1 MSRTGKENTKAGYD
15 ISRITNIFKRILAS
29 DSYPSSSILSELQ
42 RELNTFFDKAKCNG
56 VLFTKNTDKLFFGMI
71 VMPIFN
77 NEQTLDIVLN
87 NNSIRVSSYY
97 IELDSKL
104 FDPTLGLTA
113 EEITA
118 VLLHEIGHMVLDDMP
133 VKNTRAAIDK
143 YFTQHDKVIN
153 IKSSAQYTQIL
164 SYAIK
169 DTMIKLTSLRFASDD
184 EVKADIFVTACG
196 YGDELISAQNKIVS
210 NIAGLTKSVRA
221 PKLVILDWIFHLYT
235 NVKFNRIPAIK
246 TLKDAK
252 YVTASSLTKKELD
265 NVITALNRIDTD
277 VITEGAILA
286 EGVKKGLATQLKIN
300 GLRGILNDLYEF
312 QIRAKSANKLNDQLY
327 LMRQINARMALLQD
341 AIYENDMSEAEE
353 KKWRQ
358 VLEDYEALR
367 KQVASKKVSDGNNKF
382 TLWYD
387 YSLLDDDQRAQTSM
401 SDY

>member
-1 MSRTGKENTKAGYD
+1 MARTGKENTRAGYD
-15 ISRITNIFKRILAS
+15 ISRITNIFSRMIAS
-29 DSYPSSSILSELQ
+29 DNYPSSSMLSELQ

-71 VMPIFN
+71 VMPIFS

-87 NNSIRVSSYY
+87 NNSIRVTSYY

-104 FDPTLGLTA
+104 FDPTLSLTA

-196 YGDELISAQNKIVS
+196 YGDQLISAQNKIVS

-252 YVTASSLTKKELD
+252 ITTASSLTKKELD

-277 VITEGAILA
+277 IITEGAVLA
-286 EGVKKGLATQLKIN
+286 EAAKRGLAATIKAN
-300 GLRGILNDLYEF
+300 GLRGIQNDFYEF
-312 QIRAKSANKLNDQLY
+312 QIRAKSANTLNDQLY

-341 AIYENDMSEAEE
+341 AIYENDMTEAEE
-353 KKWRQ
+353 KKWRD
-358 VLEDYEALR
+358 VLDAYDELR
-367 KQVASKKVSDGNNKF
+367 KFVSKKKMSDGRGKMG
-382 TLWYD
+382 LWYD
-387 YSLLDDDQRAQTSM
+387 YSLLDDDQKAQTAM

>member
-1 MSRTGKENTKAGYD
+1 MARNTRPGYD

-29 DSYPSSSILSELQ
+29 DNYPSASILTELQ
-42 RELNTFFDKAKCNG
+42 KELNTFFDKAKCNG

-87 NNSIRVSSYY
+87 NNSIMVSSYY

-104 FDPTLGLTA
+104 FDVTLGLTA

-118 VLLHEIGHMVLDDMP
+118 ILLHEIGHMVLDDLP

-143 YFTQHDKVIN
+143 YFTQHDKIIN
-153 IKSSAQYTQIL
+153 IKSSAQYSKIL
-164 SYAIK
+164 GYAIK
-169 DTMIKLTSLRFASDD
+169 DTMIKLTSLRFAGDD
-184 EVKADIFVTACG
+184 EVKADAFVTACG
-196 YGDELISAQNKIVS
+196 YGDELISAHNKIIS

-221 PKLVILDWIFHLYT
+221 PKLVILDWIFHLYA
-235 NVKFNRIPAIK
+235 NVKLNRIPAIK

-252 YVTASSLTKKELD
+252 YTTASTLTKKELD

-286 EGVKKGLATQLKIN
+286 EGAKKGLAAQLKIN
-300 GLRGILNDLYEF
+300 GLRGIANDFYEF

-353 KKWRQ
+353 KKWRDL
-358 VLEDYEALR
+358 LEDYDKLR
-367 KQVASKKVSDGNNKF
+367 RFVASKKVSDGKSLG
-382 TLWYD
+382 LWFD
-387 YSLLDDDQRAQTSM
+387 YSLMDDEQKENYYLM
-401 SDY
+401 KK